1 MLRRLVIFSI
11 CAGSSASVPIIYQSS
26 PEAVMYYLSSMMS
39 PAPTAEETAIPLV
52 IAKPIVQA
60 SPSKSS
66 TTSDVGSRQVT
77 IDRDGRGHFNGDF
90 KLNGRRVTALIDTGA
105 TAVALNL
112 SDARRIGIPVNQSDL
127 TTMVN
132 TANGGAR
139 ATIVT
144 IARMDIGR
152 ISVDQVEAVVLEDTA
167 LQGTLVGMSFL
178 NRLKKFQVDGS
189 QMLLVQ

>member
-11 CAGSSASVPIIYQSS
+11 CAGTSAGVPIVYQSS
-26 PEAVMYYLSSMMS
+26 PDAVMYYLSSMMA
-39 PAPTAEETAIPLV
+39 APREEQATPLV
-52 IAKPIVQA
+52 ISKPSAPV
-60 SPSKSS
+60 PEPTFSS
-66 TTSDVGSRQVT
+66 TSDTGGRQVT
-77 IDRDGRGHFNGDF
+77 IGRDDRGHFNGDF
-90 KLNGRRVTALIDTGA
+90 RLNGRRITALIDTGA

-112 SDARRIGIPVNQSDL
+112 SDARRIGIPVTQSDL

-152 ISVDQVEAVVLEDTA
+152 ITVNQVEAVVLEDTA

-178 NRLKKFQVDGS
+178 NRLRKFQVDGS

>member
-1 MLRRLVIFSI
+1 MLRRLVIFSV
-11 CAGSSASVPIIYQSS
+11 CAGTSASVPIVYQSS

-39 PAPTAEETAIPLV
+39 SPQAPETVQLV
-52 IAKPIVQA
+52 LSKPVA
-60 SPSKSS
+60 PESSARAS
-66 TTSDVGSRQVT
+66 TTSDTGSRQVT
-77 IDRDGRGHFNGDF
+77 IGRDDRGHFNGDF
-90 KLNGRRVTALIDTGA
+90 RLNGRRITALIDTGA

-112 SDARRIGIPVNQSDL
+112 SDARRIGIPVTQSDL
-127 TTMVN
+127 TTMVD

-152 ISVDQVEAVVLEDTA
+152 ITVNQVEAVVLEDTA

-178 NRLKKFQVDGS
+178 NRLRKFQVDGS

>member
-1 MLRRLVIFSI
+1 MLRKLVIFSI
-11 CAGSSASVPIIYQSS
+11 CAGTSAGVPIVYQSN
-26 PEAVMYYLSSMMS
+26 PDAVMYYLSSMMS
-39 PAPTAEETAIPLV
+39 PPPEPKTVPLVMAKPDVAPTL
-52 IAKPIVQA
+52 
-60 SPSKSS
+60 SS
-66 TTSDVGSRQVT
+66 TSDAGGRQVT
-77 IDRDGRGHFNGDF
+77 IGRDERGHFNGDF
-90 KLNGRRVTALIDTGA
+90 RLNGRRITALIDTGA

-112 SDARRIGIPVNQSDL
+112 SDARRIGIPVTQSDL

-152 ISVDQVEAVVLEDTA
+152 ITVNQVEAVVLEDTA

-178 NRLKKFQVDGS
+178 NRLKKFQVDGG